1 MTEPVSSAPANLQEL
16 AKLAPKA
23 LAYVRAITGGRF
35 VTRRL
40 AMLGVRPGVK
50 LHLVHGPGLH
60 GVVVMAGGARI
71 ALGRGVIEHVLV
83 ELITGAHEAGGVS
96 L

>member
-1 MTEPVSSAPANLQEL
+1 MTEPVPTASVNLQEL

-23 LAYVRAITGGRF
+23 FAYVRAITGGRF

-71 ALGRGVIEHVLV
+71 ALGRGVIEHILV
-83 ELITGAHEAGGVS
+83 ELVSGPHEAAGAYA
-96 L
+96 

>member
-1 MTEPVSSAPANLQEL
+1 MTEPVSTASPDLHEL
-16 AKLAPKA
+16 AKLPPKA
-23 LAYVRAITGGRF
+23 WAFVRVINGGKF

-40 AMLGVRPGVK
+40 AMLGIRPGVK

-71 ALGRGVIEHVLV
+71 ALGRGVIEHILV
-83 ELITGAHEAGGVS
+83 ELSAGPHETNGVAS
-96 L
+96 